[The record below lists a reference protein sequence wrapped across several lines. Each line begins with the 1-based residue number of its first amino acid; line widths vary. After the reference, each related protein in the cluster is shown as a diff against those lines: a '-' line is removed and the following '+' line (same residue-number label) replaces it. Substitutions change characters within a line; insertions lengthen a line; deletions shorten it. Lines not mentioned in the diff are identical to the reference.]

1 MNVKNKLLII
11 LGFLFLFV
19 GTIGIFMPILP
30 TTPFVLLAATCF
42 SNNPKLNTWLHRNKI
57 FSDYI
62 ANYKERTGLKK
73 STIIISLI
81 FLWCSLMVSIAC
93 IKAVWAYILLPCI
106 GVFVTV
112 NILYMSLPKKVSEHR
127 KSVMRAKK

>member
-1 MNVKNKLLII
+1 MNVKNKVLII

-19 GTIGIFMPILP
+19 GTIGIFTPILP

-62 ANYKERTGLKK
+62 TNYKERTGLKK
-73 STIIISLI
+73 RTIIISLI
-81 FLWCSLMVSIAC
+81 FLWCPLMISIVHIQAM
-93 IKAVWAYILLPCI
+93 WAYTFLPCI
-106 GVFVTV
+106 GIFVTIH
-112 NILYMSLPKKVSEHR
+112 ILYMSLPNKVSEHR